1 MALHTDIP
9 TRAQI
14 ERLLAAR
21 DAESVS
27 IYLPTA
33 PVSEVGDADRIAFR
47 NLADTALGQLR
58 DAGTDK
64 RAVAALEE
72 ALSELHD
79 DEAFWELLSHSLAV
93 FATPTSLR
101 TFRLPNR
108 LGEAVEV
115 SDRFHVL
122 PLLRAVTF
130 PQSAFVLALAQGSV
144 ALYEVTADLP
154 TFAVG
159 VPELPTDVASAV
171 GKSSIK
177 DRAPIGAVQGSEGQK
192 VRMRQYARKIDQAL
206 RPILGASTLPLVLAA
221 AEPLASIY
229 REVNSYPHLAEETIA
244 GNPEERSPQQLGEAV
259 RPVLDRLYAAE
270 LEQLRDRFEAFGSR
284 GRAATELGDVAR
296 AATFGAVE
304 TLFADIDAVLP
315 GSLDAESG
323 AITTGPDDAS
333 DYGVIDEVARRVIAA
348 DGRVLAVRAS
358 EVPEGGPAAAIL
370 RYPA

>member
-14 ERLLAAR
+14 GRLLAAR
-21 DAESVS
+21 DPESVS

-33 PVSEVGDADRIAFR
+33 PVSEEGQADRIAFR
-47 NLADTALGQLR
+47 NLAGAALAQLR
-58 DAGTDK
+58 DAAAEK

-72 ALSELHD
+72 ALWELHD
-79 DEAFWELLSHSLAV
+79 DEEFWELQSHSLAV
-93 FATPTSLR
+93 FATPTSLSSY
-101 TFRLPNR
+101 RLPNR

-154 TFAVG
+154 AFAVR
-159 VPELPTDVASAV
+159 VPDLPTDVASAA
-171 GKSSIK
+171 GKASIK
-177 DRAPIGAVQGSEGQK
+177 DRAPSRALQGTEGQK

-206 RPILGASTLPLVLAA
+206 RPLLGGGTLPLILAA
-221 AEPLASIY
+221 TEPLASIF
-229 REVNSYPHLAEETIA
+229 REVNSYPHLAAETIA
-244 GNPEERSPQQLGEAV
+244 GNPEERSPQQLGEAS
-259 RPVLDRLYAAE
+259 RPILDRLYAAE
-270 LEQLRDRFEAFGSR
+270 LEELRARFEAFGSR
-284 GRAATELGDVAR
+284 GRAATELGGVAR

-304 TLFADIDAVLP
+304 TLFADIEAELP
-315 GSLDAESG
+315 GSLDPETG
-323 AITTGPDDAS
+323 AITPGPDDAH
-333 DYGVIDEVARRVIAA
+333 DYGILDEVARRVIAA
-348 DGRVLAVRAS
+348 DGRVLAVRAG
-358 EVPEGGPAAAIL
+358 EVPGDGPAAAIL